1 MADEVIELEGK
12 PAPEQEAV
20 VIDEKREKALI
31 AKIDRH
37 IVPFL
42 VGLYLFSFLDRGL
55 FFCLWPSRDLTSN

>member
-12 PAPEQEAV
+12 PGPEQTV

-55 FFCLWPSRDLTSN
+55 FCLLSVARLY